1 MNKDLSILFLA
12 SWYPNRL
19 EPQDGNFVQR
29 HAAAV
34 ARYCQVS
41 SLHVLSVADAT
52 EFTVDKRWNEGIF
65 EVTVYYPKSPGL
77 LPFLKLQRYKKAHHL
92 GFQEILKE
100 RSKVDLVHLNVHYP
114 AGIFAQ
120 ILKRKY
126 QIPYIITEH
135 WTAFLDS
142 NPQGF
147 NAFQKYVI
155 RNTSRKASAICPV
168 SVDLANALKKHGVKG
183 HYKVIPN
190 VVDTDLFQIRQQSKE
205 RNPIKI
211 LHVSTLYDP
220 HKNIKGILNTVL
232 KLSQIRNDFKVHLVG
247 NGYVEQ
253 HQAYARKLGIPDK
266 VLKIQGETP
275 NAEVA
280 RMMQEQ
286 DLFLLF
292 SHYENLPCVIIEALA
307 SGMPVISSDVGGI
320 SEMINKNNGLLVKA
334 GEEEQLLKAL
344 NQILDNLSHY
354 DPQQIRNAAVQRYSY
369 QQVGR
374 QYLEIY
380 HEVLN

>member
-1 MNKDLSILFLA
+1 
-12 SWYPNRL
+12 
-19 EPQDGNFVQR
+19 
-29 HAAAV
+29 
-34 ARYCQVS
+34 
-41 SLHVLSVADAT
+41 
-52 EFTVDKRWNEGIF
+52 
-65 EVTVYYPKSPGL
+65 
-77 LPFLKLQRYKKAHHL
+77 
-92 GFQEILKE
+92 
-100 RSKVDLVHLNVHYP
+100 
-114 AGIFAQ
+114 
-120 ILKRKY
+120 
-126 QIPYIITEH
+126 
-135 WTAFLDS
+135 
-142 NPQGF
+142 
-147 NAFQKYVI
+147 
-155 RNTSRKASAICPV
+155 
-168 SVDLANALKKHGVKG
+168 
-183 HYKVIPN
+183 
-190 VVDTDLFQIRQQSKE
+190 
-205 RNPIKI
+205 
-211 LHVSTLYDP
+211 
-220 HKNIKGILNTVL
+220 LNTVL